1 MKYFVVID
9 TNVLVSAMLKR
20 NTPPDKV
27 IRHIFEGNIIPLLNE
42 EILNEYREVLNRPKF
57 SFPGNA
63 VKDMLV
69 GITKDTVFV
78 DAASVEEMLEI
89 MERSEL

>member
-27 IRHIFEGNIIPLLNE
+27 IRHIFAGNIIPLLNE
-42 EILNEYREVLNRPKF
+42 EILNEYREVLNRPKLIF
-57 SFPGNA
+57 
-63 VKDMLV
+63 LR
-69 GITKDTVFV
+69 TQ
-78 DAASVEEMLEI
+78 
-89 MERSEL
+89 